1 MKTPTLAALV
11 LAATSAAA
19 SAMPLVAPAP
29 LERPLVQVQDCGPPI
44 RRIQIDPF
52 TGEQRL
58 VWIRRPCGPGYYG
71 GGGWGGPRVYEE
83 RPYYRPAPR
92 YYEPP
97 PVRYY
102 EEEPVYRPRRPPAPG
117 WERDPYTGRD
127 TRILR

>member
-1 MKTPTLAALV
+1 MKTPTLAALI

-29 LERPLVQVQDCGPPI
+29 LEGPLVQVQDCGPPI

-58 VWIRRPCGPGYYG
+58 VWIRRPCGPGNY

-83 RPYYRPAPR
+83 RPFYRPAPR

-117 WERDPYTGRD
+117 WERDPHTGRD